1 MPSRKATAPISRATK
16 RWLGGRGRATRT
28 RSLVWFTGICPWC
41 WGWPPVIAGR
51 GWNRRTWPRGLLG
64 LLSAVGTYRPDGTA
78 SFATYASVCVRHRI
92 ISAVKRAG
100 SLRNVPPSA
109 MESWDD
115 GDFEGLPNGQ
125 ADPERMLL
133 EREEAARMRERLK
146 AVLTELEY
154 QVLMLYLS
162 AYSYEEIAA
171 RLHVGAKT
179 VDNALQR
186 VRRKLDA
193 SIWREF
199 SQDY

>member
-1 MPSRKATAPISRATK
+1 MVLGLAARYRGP
-16 RWLGGRGRATRT
+16 WLEPEDLAQE
-28 RSLVWFTGICPWC
+28 
-41 WGWPPVIAGR
+41 
-51 GWNRRTWPRGLLG
+51 GLLG
-64 LLSAVGTYRPDGTA
+64 LLSAVGPIGRT
-78 SFATYASVCVRHRI
+78 VRRLSPPMRRSACGHRI

>member
-1 MPSRKATAPISRATK
+1 
-16 RWLGGRGRATRT
+16 
-28 RSLVWFTGICPWC
+28 
-41 WGWPPVIAGR
+41 
-51 GWNRRTWPRGLLG
+51 
-64 LLSAVGTYRPDGTA
+64 
-78 SFATYASVCVRHRI
+78 
-92 ISAVKRAG
+92 
-100 SLRNVPPSA
+100 

-171 RLHVGAKT
+171 RLHVGAK
-179 VDNALQR
+179 NGG
-186 VRRKLDA
+186 
-193 SIWREF
+193 
-199 SQDY
+199 